1 MASSNVTQLLQR
13 WCGGDSEVLDQLM
26 PLVHGELRKLARH
39 HMRGERPERTLQ
51 ATALVNEAFLRLVN
65 RPTDIDWHSRVH
77 FFGIASRLMRQVLVE
92 AARARNAAK
101 RGGGMEKVS
110 LELVFD
116 AASAERPIDLLAL
129 DEALEEL
136 AVAAPERCRVV
147 ELRYFAGLTIE
158 ETAEVLGVS
167 TATVKRQWAVAR
179 AWLQQR
185 LSEGDA

>member
-1 MASSNVTQLLQR
+1 MTSSDVTQLLQR
-13 WCGGDSEVLDQLM
+13 WRSGDSGAFDRLM
-26 PLVHGELRKLARH
+26 PLVHNELRKLARH
-39 HMRGERPERTLQ
+39 HMHGERPERTLQ
-51 ATALVNEAFLRLVN
+51 ATALVNEAFLRLVD
-65 RPTDIDWHSRVH
+65 RPTDIDWQGRAH

-101 RGGGMEKVS
+101 RGGGLEKIS
-110 LELVFD
+110 LESVFD
-116 AASAERPIDLLAL
+116 AASAERPVDLLAL

-136 AVAAPERCRVV
+136 AAAAPERCRVV

-158 ETAEVLGVS
+158 EAAEVLGVS
-167 TATVKRQWAVAR
+167 TGTVKRQWTFAR